1 MRSWLLV
8 AIFVLFG
15 WAAGVGAAE
24 LLDDA
29 AIARAAAVVDVT
41 SDRHA
46 VRGRLEN
53 RTGEELRDVRLLIV
67 HEFRW
72 ADEMNPGEDTP
83 GRSEHLTLGPVAPHA
98 SLPFA
103 HAIRPPL
110 PARTDGHYVTRVEIM
125 GLTQAPP
132 PPAPAARPE

>member
-1 MRSWLLV
+1 MRSWLIVVPLV
-8 AIFVLFG
+8 VLG
-15 WAAGVGAAE
+15 WAAQAGAAE

-41 SDRHA
+41 SDRHG

-53 RTGEELRDVRLLIV
+53 RTGDELRDVQLLLV

-72 ADEMNPGEDTP
+72 TDEMNPGEDAP
-83 GRSEHLTLGPVAPHA
+83 GRSERLTLGPVGPRG

-103 HAIRPPL
+103 HALRPPL
-110 PARTDGHYVTRVEIM
+110 PARADGRYVTRVEIM
-125 GLTQAPP
+125 GLTQVPVPRAPV
-132 PPAPAARPE
+132 ARPE